1 MREQD
6 CIKRCCI
13 MQVAIEQLQQ
23 ELAVSRREEE
33 ATRDRARKVLQA
45 MLHVECL
52 ATSQPRHTCAC
63 SGSAPLCLGSMVQSS
78 AEPHACSGTLCRR
91 SKMTRLRKRAT
102 CSSS

>member
-6 CIKRCCI
+6 CNRYYWP

-33 ATRDRARKVLQA
+33 ATRERARKVLQA
-45 MLHVECL
+45 MLHMECL
-52 ATSQPRHTCAC
+52 ATSQPHLTCAC
-63 SGSAPLCLGSMVQSS
+63 SGSAPLCSGSMVPSNNKPQ
-78 AEPHACSGTLCRR
+78 ACSGTLCRR
-91 SKMTRLRKRAT
+91 SKMTRLRKCAT